1 MKDYRTYLL
10 DVFSGVNNLESILFS
25 LIFQQTAQ
33 SFSCRFEISLQVLE
47 QISVDLIGQ
56 EIAVDIGPL
65 KHITSFHQTKSSS
78 FDELNINPRRS
89 RSHLTL
95 ETNTQYKIKDL
106 PLLGQFT
113 HQSVS
118 LVEQFVFEL
127 GRLSV
132 DLETRDKVHK
142 LVQLGTLAVL
152 VETAL
157 FFQLVARVGDVIE
170 RSQAL
175 RNKTTLGLET

>member
-1 MKDYRTYLL
+1 
-10 DVFSGVNNLESILFS
+10 
-25 LIFQQTAQ
+25 
-33 SFSCRFEISLQVLE
+33 
-47 QISVDLIGQ
+47 
-56 EIAVDIGPL
+56 
-65 KHITSFHQTKSSS
+65 
-78 FDELNINPRRS
+78 
-89 RSHLTL
+89 
-95 ETNTQYKIKDL
+95 
-106 PLLGQFT
+106 
-113 HQSVS
+113 

-157 FFQLVARVGDVIE
+157 FFQLVARVSDVIE